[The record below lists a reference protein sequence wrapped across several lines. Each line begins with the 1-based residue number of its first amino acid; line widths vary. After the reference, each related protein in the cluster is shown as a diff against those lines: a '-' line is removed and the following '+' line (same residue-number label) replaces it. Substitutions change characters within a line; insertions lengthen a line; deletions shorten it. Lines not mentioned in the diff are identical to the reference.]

1 MLRYIVDGMNV
12 IGTRPD
18 GWWKDR
24 DQAMARLVDRLERW
38 AATTGADV
46 TVVFERKPSPPL
58 RSTVI
63 EVAHAPKPGP
73 NSADNEIIRMVRGD
87 DDPSTIRVITS
98 DRMLENAVFAAGAST
113 EPSASFRD
121 RID

>member
-1 MLRYIVDGMNV
+1 MRYLVDGMNV

-24 DQAMARLVDRLERW
+24 DAAMLRLVDRLERW
-38 AATTGADV
+38 SARTGADV
-46 TVVFERKPSPPL
+46 TVVFERKPDPPL

-63 EVAHAPKPGP
+63 GVAHAPKAGP
-73 NSADNEIIRMVRGD
+73 NSADNEIIRLVRA
-87 DDPSTIRVITS
+87 DPDPAEIRVVTS
-98 DRMLENAVFAAGAST
+98 DNVLGNIVNGLGAMV
-113 EPSASFRD
+113 EPSAPFRD